1 MNCFRRL
8 FLSLLVTTNDS
19 SVIVKAKM
27 RSSSWWKE
35 FFGETNLEENVA
47 AVKKFEQAA
56 SKMSYHP
63 TCQIF
68 HIKSYN

>member
-1 MNCFRRL
+1 
-8 FLSLLVTTNDS
+8 
-19 SVIVKAKM
+19 M

-35 FFGETNLEENVA
+35 FFSETNLEENEA

-56 SKMSYHP
+56 SKMSYNP
-63 TCQIF
+63 SCQIF

>member
-1 MNCFRRL
+1 
-8 FLSLLVTTNDS
+8 
-19 SVIVKAKM
+19 M

-35 FFGETNLEENVA
+35 FFSETNLEENEVV
-47 AVKKFEQAA
+47 VKKFEQDA
-56 SKMSYHP
+56 SRMSYNP